1 MRALLASLALL
12 ASGALV
18 GVAFSPWAAEA
29 APLDG
34 SMPMLCAVHQVM
46 DCDAD
51 NCERST
57 AEEAQVPPFVRID
70 VQRRLLSSVD
80 GVRTSPISQTSRTN
94 GRLMLQGMQN
104 QRVWGV
110 VINEQSGRMWATL
123 GEDDGAIV
131 LSGACIAP

>member
-1 MRALLASLALL
+1 MRALL

-18 GVAFSPWAAEA
+18 GVALSPWAATA

-34 SMPMLCAVHQVM
+34 SMPMLCAVHQLM
-46 DCDAD
+46 DCEVD
-51 NCERST
+51 NCERTSV
-57 AEEAQVPPFVRID
+57 EEAQVPPFVRID
-70 VQRRLLSSVD
+70 VQKRLLSSVD
-80 GVRTSPISQTSRTN
+80 GARTSPISQMNRTN

-104 QRVWGV
+104 QRVWGI

>member
-1 MRALLASLALL
+1 MRALF

-18 GVAFSPWAAEA
+18 GMAFAPWAAVA

-34 SMPMLCAVHQVM
+34 SAPMLCAVHQVM
-46 DCDAD
+46 DCEAD
-51 NCERST
+51 NCERTS

-70 VQRRLLSSVD
+70 VPNRLLSSVD
-80 GVRTSPISQTSRTN
+80 GARTSPIAQTNRTN

-104 QRVWGV
+104 QRVWGA
-110 VINEQSGRMWATL
+110 VINEQTGRMWATV

>member
-1 MRALLASLALL
+1 MRALL

-18 GVAFSPWAAEA
+18 GMALAPWVAAA

-34 SMPMLCAVHQVM
+34 SAPMLCAVHQVM
-46 DCDAD
+46 DCETD
-51 NCERST
+51 NCERTS

-70 VQRRLLSSVD
+70 VQRKVLSSVD
-80 GVRTSPISQTSRTN
+80 GARTSPISQTNRTN
-94 GRLMLQGMQN
+94 GRLMVQGMQN
-104 QRVWGV
+104 QRVWGA
-110 VINEQSGRMWATL
+110 VINEQTGRMWATV

>member
-1 MRALLASLALL
+1 MRALL

-18 GVAFSPWAAEA
+18 GVALFPWAAVA

-34 SMPMLCAVHQVM
+34 SMPMLCAVHQLM
-46 DCDAD
+46 DCEAD
-51 NCERST
+51 NCERTSV
-57 AEEAQVPPFVRID
+57 EEAQVPPFVRID
-70 VQRRLLSSVD
+70 VQKRLLSSVD
-80 GVRTSPISQTSRTN
+80 GARTSPISQMNRTN

-104 QRVWGV
+104 QRVWGI

>member
-1 MRALLASLALL
+1 VRALLAWV
-12 ASGALV
+12 ALV
-18 GVAFSPWAAEA
+18 GMALSPWAAFA

-34 SMPMLCAVHQVM
+34 SAPMLCAVHQVL
-46 DCDAD
+46 DCEAD
-51 NCERST
+51 NCERTS

-70 VQRRLLSSVD
+70 VQQRLLSSVD
-80 GVRTSPISQTSRTN
+80 GARTSPIAQIHRTN

-110 VINEQSGRMWATL
+110 VINERTGRMWATV
-123 GEDDGAIV
+123 GEDDGAIA